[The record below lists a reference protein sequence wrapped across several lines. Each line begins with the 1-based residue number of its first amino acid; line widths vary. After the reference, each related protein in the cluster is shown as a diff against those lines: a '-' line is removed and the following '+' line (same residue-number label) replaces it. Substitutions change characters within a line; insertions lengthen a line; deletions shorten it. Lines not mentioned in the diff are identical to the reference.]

1 MNKTPKTNAVRL
13 VEKAGAPCELCSYD
27 YDEQAMDAVSAAK
40 KLSVP
45 AEIVFKTLVT
55 RSEKSDIFVYC
66 VPGNCELD
74 LKKAAKAAR
83 SKKIELIKVKE
94 LVPLTGYVRGGCS
107 PIGMKRTFPTYIDE
121 TATIYDWIYINAGAR
136 GLQLKIRPSDL
147 AGIAKA
153 EFADII

>member
-1 MNKTPKTNAVRL
+1 MNKPPKTNAARL
-13 VEKAGAPCELCSYD
+13 VEKAGAPYELCSYD
-27 YDEQAMDAVSAAK
+27 YDEQAMDAVSAAQ

-55 RSEKSDIFVYC
+55 RSEKGDIFVYC
-66 VPGNCELD
+66 VPGNCELN
-74 LKKAAKAAR
+74 LKKAAKAAGSR
-83 SKKIELIKVKE
+83 RIELIKVRE

-121 TATIYDWIYINAGAR
+121 TATIYDWIYINAGAQ
-136 GLQLKIRPSDL
+136 GLQLKIQPSNL
-147 AGIAKA
+147 ASIAKA